1 MWADAAQAAEPMIV
15 PAIPPAEKKV
25 TELLVDLCL
34 SVGTDRAVGA
44 LSVLRLRSGP
54 AWHVNDCPL
63 KVRGDFLRASSQG
76 LIPPALLRP
85 L

>member
-34 SVGTDRAVGA
+34 SVGTDRAV
-44 LSVLRLRSGP
+44 
-54 AWHVNDCPL
+54 
-63 KVRGDFLRASSQG
+63 
-76 LIPPALLRP
+76 
-85 L
+85 